1 MMRRAYIIT
10 IIALAT
16 MLTGCSTTTQENT
29 DNEVKNIEITQE
41 QATEY
46 YNAVVDI
53 LDSKS
58 IQELKDRNNES
69 INESLYESLA
79 VLYSVEEGEAV
90 GSNDVGLDVDPGVD
104 GGSEQDDQGNYPI
117 IDQYGT
123 IYRYG
128 TQEESEASYEQYNS
142 LPEYEMLGYSVSN
155 NSLRIKIFLR
165 EYRVSHSYI
174 VKIGEDGTI
183 IQFDVA

>member
-53 LDSKS
+53 LDSES
-58 IQELKDRNNES
+58 IQELKDRSNES
-69 INESLYESLA
+69 INESLYESLT

-90 GSNDVGLDVDPGVD
+90 GGDVGLDVDPGVD
-104 GGSEQDDQGNYPI
+104 EESEQDDQGNYPI

-174 VKIGEDGTI
+174 VKIGDDGTI

>member
-1 MMRRAYIIT
+1 MMRKTLVIVIIV
-10 IIALAT
+10 LAT
-16 MLTGCSTTTQENT
+16 ILVGCSTNKESTENI
-29 DNEVKNIEITQE
+29 DENIKITQE

-53 LDSKS
+53 LDSES
-58 IQELKDRNNES
+58 IQELRDKNNKN
-69 INESLYESLA
+69 INESLYESLT

-104 GGSEQDDQGNYPI
+104 EGSEQDNQGNYPI

-128 TQEESEASYEQYNS
+128 TQEESEASYEQYNN

-165 EYRVSHSYI
+165 EYGVSHSYI
-174 VKIGEDGTI
+174 VKIGDDGTI
-183 IQFDVA
+183 IKFDVA

>member
-1 MMRRAYIIT
+1 MMRKTLVIVIIV
-10 IIALAT
+10 LAT
-16 MLTGCSTTTQENT
+16 ILVGCSTNKESTENI
-29 DNEVKNIEITQE
+29 DENIKVTQE

-53 LDSKS
+53 LDSES
-58 IQELKDRNNES
+58 IQELRDKNNKN
-69 INESLYESLA
+69 INESLYESLT

-90 GSNDVGLDVDPGVD
+90 GSSDVGLDVDPGGD
-104 GGSEQDDQGNYPI
+104 EGSEQDDQGNYPI

-128 TQEESEASYEQYNS
+128 TQEESEASYEHYNS

-165 EYRVSHSYI
+165 EYGVSHSYI
-174 VKIGEDGTI
+174 VKIGNDGTI